1 MRLHQT
7 VTLLDEAQSQ
17 ELESY
22 LEERIYEFNSDVTGY
37 FDGRF
42 FGGSIRN
49 LAGEVI
55 AGFTGHTWGGCC
67 ELTHV
72 WVGAAYR
79 GQGLGTSLLQS
90 AEGEARRRGCAQVVL
105 TTHSFQAPRFYEIN
119 GYERKYR
126 IEGRPKGHSNIIYVK
141 QLGDQSHGP
150 AGHGCAADCA
160 RTRPLS

>member
-1 MRLHQT
+1 MRFHQT
-7 VTLLDEAQSQ
+7 VALLDEAQSQ
-17 ELESY
+17 ELESF
-22 LEERIYEFNSDVTGY
+22 LEERIYEFNSEVTGY
-37 FDGRF
+37 LDGRF

-49 LAGEVI
+49 SAGEVI

-67 ELTHV
+67 ELTGV

-79 GQGLGTSLLQS
+79 GQGLGSSLLQS

-119 GYERKYR
+119 GYERKYT

-141 QLGDQSHGP
+141 QLQQEPS
-150 AGHGCAADCA
+150 
-160 RTRPLS
+160 T